1 MKNFK
6 IILLFSFLLANFP
19 GFSQDNTPELIQ
31 QNKVKQL
38 KQYIKI
44 LAFNRPTDTCLIS
57 YTNFNEDGNPTE
69 NFYSM
74 ECQGFK
80 TINRTKYEYKKGK
93 LFKMYFTNENGP
105 QYDVTYFYNKKG
117 DLIKQEFFYHQFNDI
132 ATTNYTYFKNK
143 KTKNLD
149 SFVTIS
155 LNPYEGNQNILTAYE
170 YKNNQITKVNV
181 FNEARKPVMETIYE
195 YDSLGNLINQM
206 YTNYDGNASMIQTSY
221 VYKDGKLYQTVDQ
234 MGRTSVIVFLPNG
247 LLYQVRRF
255 NVNSDP
261 DSDIFYFYE
270 YYHDKNDPKNE
281 PK

>member
-1 MKNFK
+1 MKIFK
-6 IILLFSFLLANFP
+6 LILPFSLFIASFSS
-19 GFSQDNTPELIQ
+19 FSQDNTPELIRN
-31 QNKVKQL
+31 NKVKQV

-57 YTNFNEDGNPTE
+57 YTNFDIDGNPIE
-69 NFYSM
+69 NFHSM

-80 TINRTKYEYKKGK
+80 SVNRTKYEYKKGK
-93 LFKMYFTNENGP
+93 LFKIYVTNENGP
-105 QYDVTYFYNKKG
+105 QYDVTHFYNKNG
-117 DLIKQEFFYHQFNDI
+117 ELIKQEFFYHQFNDVS
-132 ATTNYTYFKNK
+132 TTSYTYFKNK

-155 LNPYEGNQNILTAYE
+155 LNPYEGNKNILTAYE
-170 YKNNQITKVNV
+170 YQKDKITKVKV
-181 FNEARKPVMETIYE
+181 FNEIRKPMMETIYE

-206 YTNYDGNASMIQTSY
+206 YTSYDGNASMNQTSF

-234 MGRTSVIVFLPNG
+234 MGRTSVIIFLPNE
-247 LLYQVRRF
+247 LLYQIRRF

-270 YYHDKNDPKNE
+270 YYQDDINPKNE

>member
-1 MKNFK
+1 MKIFK
-6 IILLFSFLLANFP
+6 LILLFSLFIANFS
-19 GFSQDNTPELIQ
+19 GFSQDNTPELIRN
-31 QNKVKQL
+31 NKVKQV

-57 YTNFNEDGNPTE
+57 YTNFDIDGNPIE
-69 NFYSM
+69 NFHSM

-80 TINRTKYEYKKGK
+80 SVNRTKYEYKTGR

-105 QYDVTYFYNKKG
+105 QYNVTHFYNKKG
-117 DLIKQEFFYHQFNDI
+117 ELIKQEFFYHQFNDI
-132 ATTNYTYFKNK
+132 STTNYTYFKNK
-143 KTKNLD
+143 KTKDLD

-155 LNPYEGNQNILTAYE
+155 LNPYDGNKNILTAYE
-170 YKNNQITKVNV
+170 YQKDKITKVNV
-181 FNEARKPVMETIYE
+181 FNEDRKPIMETIYE

-206 YTNYDGNASMIQTSY
+206 YTSYDGNASMIQTTF

-234 MGRTSVIVFLPNG
+234 MGRTSVIIFLPNE
-247 LLYQVRRF
+247 LLYQIRRF

-270 YYHDKNDPKNE
+270 YYQNENSPKNE